1 MPLTHKFSPQVT
13 LVLSTVILLN
23 LSLLNF
29 PNTVW
34 AHAGHGNEFKGA
46 NEANQEHKPIAVDAE
61 TANRIGIK
69 VEPVKAQRLA
79 ISIKTT
85 GQIETLPNQQVEVRA
100 PINGTLVELLV
111 KPGDRIEKNQPVA
124 VLSSPELA
132 QLRVESLAKR
142 AEAEADLQQAQ
153 ADLKLAQGNY
163 DRQVK
168 IAASEISQAKSQLVA
183 IQQQFERDQ
192 ELVNKSSV
200 VASAKENYQ
209 RQIEIATAEIA
220 HTKAE
225 LAVAEETYEQ
235 DQKLVKDGAIP
246 RRTMLESQAKL
257 AAAKAALTKALQR
270 QNVIQAET
278 EIKQAEVEIPLR
290 DLRESQGKMAEIKA
304 QLTKALSRREVL
316 EAENQLKRAQTSI
329 EVSQSRIRLAD
340 AAYQARLKQL
350 GIIANDR
357 GLVTV
362 LAPISGTV
370 ADREITLGE
379 SVNVAEK
386 PLMTL
391 LNDSRV
397 FATGNVYEKD
407 LNQIQPGQKVIV
419 KIASLPNRTFTGI
432 INLIG
437 SVVEGESRVI
447 PVKAEIDNIEGFLK
461 PNMFVELEIL
471 TSRTATEIL
480 AIPTSAI
487 VEANGKKLVYLQ
499 NGNAF
504 QSVEVVLGQSSGN
517 MIEVKNG
524 LFEGD
529 LIVTQRAPQLYAQ
542 SLRGDSNH
550 SESDETKELN
560 PKVTEANFNS
570 LPVPLW
576 ALLGGGIGMASLTFA
591 AGFIWGK
598 ETRKDRKFP
607 SLAASQNHL
616 AKNDFSASKP
626 IFKEELLSHND
637 NHHVKTQESE
647 MEVVNNNQ

>member
-1 MPLTHKFSPQVT
+1 MQLKHKFSPQVT
-13 LVLSTVILLN
+13 LILSTVILLT

-29 PNTVW
+29 PLTVF
-34 AHAGHGNEFKGA
+34 AHAGHGNEFKGG
-46 NEANQEHKPIAVDAE
+46 NEANQGHESIAVDAE
-61 TANRIGIK
+61 TAKRIGIK
-69 VEPVKAQRLA
+69 VEPVKAQRLVTG
-79 ISIKTT
+79 IKTT

-132 QLRVESLAKR
+132 QLRVESLAKK

-163 DRQVK
+163 DRQLK
-168 IAASEISQAKSQLVA
+168 IAASEISQAKTQLVA
-183 IQQQFERDQ
+183 IQQQSARDQ

-220 HTKAE
+220 QAKAE
-225 LAVAEETYEQ
+225 LAVAQETYEQ
-235 DQKLVKDGAIP
+235 DQKLVEDGAIP

-290 DLRESQGKMAEIKA
+290 DLRESEGKMAEIKA
-304 QLTKALSRREVL
+304 QLTKAMSRREVL
-316 EAENQLKRAQTSI
+316 EAENQLKRAETSI

-370 ADREITLGE
+370 SDREITPGE
-379 SVNVAEK
+379 SVNAAEK

-407 LNQIQPGQKVIV
+407 LNQIQNGQKVLV

-447 PVKAEIDNIEGFLK
+447 PVKAEIDNVEGFLK
-461 PNMFVELEIL
+461 PNMFAELEIL

-480 AIPTSAI
+480 AIPSSAV
-487 VEANGKKLVYLQ
+487 VEANGKQLVYVQ

-504 QSVEVVLGQSSGN
+504 QSVEVVLGQTSSD
-517 MIEVKNG
+517 IVEVKNG

-542 SLRGDSNH
+542 SLRGDSKH
-550 SESDETKELN
+550 SESEAKKGIT
-560 PKVTEANFNS
+560 PKATEANFNS
-570 LPVPLW
+570 LPIPLW
-576 ALLGGGIGMASLTFA
+576 LAGA
-591 AGFIWGK
+591 AGGTILCSVAFSVGLVAGR
-598 ETRKDRKFP
+598 RKSDSKVVGII
-607 SLAASQNHL
+607 QNTIS
-616 AKNDFSASKP
+616 NS
-626 IFKEELLSHND
+626 NG
-637 NHHVKTQESE
+637 
-647 MEVVNNNQ
+647 